1 MSMNAL
7 AAIQAAIVATLKTVP
22 GVDASRVYDNR
33 TRALDASTTTAI
45 RVLRDSSSTD
55 NTQLPGP
62 TQRLTAFDIELYARG
77 HSAADVLDEMLNHV
91 FALLENVNLYPQGVQ
106 QQSVVSI
113 VFDGDETASLMS
125 GATLKFHVLH
135 VTKPHSLLPWN

>member
-1 MSMNAL
+1 MNSL
-7 AAIQAAIVATLKTVP
+7 STIQSAIVAALKTVP

-62 TQRLTAFDIELYARG
+62 TQRLTVFDIELYARG
-77 HSAADVLDEMLNHV
+77 TNAADVLDELHNHV
-91 FALLENVNLYPQGVQ
+91 FALLENVNLYPQGVI
-106 QQSVVSI
+106 QQSVVSV
-113 VFDGDETASLMS
+113 VFDGDETASLMN

>member
-1 MSMNAL
+1 MNAI
-7 AAIQAAIVATLKTVP
+7 AAIQAALVAALKTVP

-45 RVLRDSSSTD
+45 RVLRDSSTTD
-55 NTQLPGP
+55 TTQLPGP

-77 HSAADVLDEMLNHV
+77 GNASDVLDEMLSHV
-91 FALLENVNLYPQGVQ
+91 FTLLEAVDLYPQGVV

-113 VFDGDETASLMS
+113 VFDGDETASLMN

-135 VTKPHSLLPWN
+135 VTKPHSLLPWD

>member
-1 MSMNAL
+1 MNAI
-7 AAIQAAIVATLKTVP
+7 AAIQAALVTALKTVP

-45 RVLRDSSSTD
+45 RVLRDSSTTD
-55 NTQLPGP
+55 STQLPGP

-77 HSAADVLDEMLNHV
+77 SNASDVLDELLNRV
-91 FALLENVNLYPQGVQ
+91 FALLENVNLHQQGVMH
-106 QQSVVSI
+106 QSVVSI
-113 VFDGDETASLMS
+113 VFDGDEAASLMA

-135 VTKPHSLLPWN
+135 VTKPNSLLSWT

>member
-1 MSMNAL
+1 MNAI

-45 RVLRDSSSTD
+45 RVLRDSSTTD
-55 NTQLPGP
+55 STQLPGP

-77 HSAADVLDEMLNHV
+77 GNASDVLDELLNRV
-91 FALLENVNLYPQGVQ
+91 FTLLENVNLHQQGVMH
-106 QQSVVSI
+106 QSVVSI
-113 VFDGDETASLMS
+113 VFDGDEAASLMT

-135 VTKPHSLLPWN
+135 VTKPNSLISWT

>member
-7 AAIQAAIVATLKTVP
+7 AAIQAAIVAALKTVP

-62 TQRLTAFDIELYARG
+62 TQRLTVFDIELYARG
-77 HSAADVLDEMLNHV
+77 HSAADVLDELLNHV
-91 FALLENVNLYPQGVQ
+91 FALLENVNLYPQGVV

-135 VTKPHSLLPWN
+135 VTKPHSLLSWT

>member
-1 MSMNAL
+1 MSMNAI
-7 AAIQAAIVATLKTVP
+7 AAIQAAIVAALKTVP

-45 RVLRDSSSTD
+45 RVLRESSSTE

-77 HSAADVLDEMLNHV
+77 HNAADVLDELLNHV
-91 FALLENVNLYPQGVQ
+91 FSLLEAVDLYPQGVM

-113 VFDGDETASLMS
+113 VFDGDEAASLMN

-135 VTKPHSLLPWN
+135 VTKPNSLLPWN